1 MKFSEVFTS
10 KDNIQLDKKT
20 LVILRWI
27 AIIGQYISISFVF
40 FVLNFELP
48 FFYCSIIIILGTI
61 TNFYLQFVVNE
72 NQLSNIKSSSYLLYD
87 LIQLSLLLF
96 FTGGVTNPFTILL
109 IIPAIVSSTFLS
121 LRSTIN
127 LSIIT
132 IIILV
137 VLTINHYP
145 LPRKVI
151 EELHFHVPNY
161 YLYAITFSIILGLVF
176 LTYFGARFGVESRK
190 RTEALNRLEL
200 ILAKEHELE
209 SIGLQAAAA
218 AHSLGTP
225 LSTITVVAKELEKE
239 IGNKSKHL
247 KDINLILSQTKRCKE
262 ILKNLS
268 HDQFKEDDFLN
279 NIRIG
284 DLLDEIVRSFSE
296 ISEKKILLVK
306 DQAEL
311 DPQID
316 RTLEITYGLRNFIGN
331 AVKYSNSFVEISL
344 KSNDT
349 ITEVKVSDDGPG
361 FSEDVKDVLGE
372 PYIRSNNKIISAK
385 SGLGLGTFIGKTLL
399 ERMKASV
406 QFSNS
411 SKLNGAMVTIKWQTK
426 NLINI

>member
-1 MKFSEVFTS
+1 MKFSDVFTS
-10 KDNIQLDKKT
+10 RDNIQLDKKT

-27 AIIGQYISISFVF
+27 AIIGQSISISIVYFILKF
-40 FVLNFELP
+40 HLP
-48 FFYCSIIIILGTI
+48 IFYCTAIILLGVI
-61 TNFYLQFVVNE
+61 TNVYLQFVIKE
-72 NQLSNIKSSSYLLYD
+72 NQLSNIKSSTYLLYD

-96 FTGGVTNPFTILL
+96 LTGGVTNPFAILI

-132 IIILV
+132 IIILI
-137 VLTINHYP
+137 VLTITYFP
-145 LPRKVI
+145 LPHKATD
-151 EELHFHVPNY
+151 ELHFHVPNY
-161 YLYAITFSIILGLVF
+161 YLYAIPFSIIVGLVF
-176 LTYFGARFGVESRK
+176 LTYFGTRFGMESRK

-225 LSTITVVAKELEKE
+225 LSTITVVAKELKKE
-239 IGNKSKHL
+239 IGENSEYT
-247 KDINLILSQTKRCKE
+247 KDINLLLSQTKRCSE

-268 HDQFKEDDFLN
+268 QDQLKEDNFLS
-279 NIRIG
+279 NIKIG
-284 DLLDEIVRSFSE
+284 DLLKEIIRSFSE
-296 ISEKKILLVK
+296 ISEKKILLQ
-306 DQAEL
+306 DEQNEL
-311 DPQID
+311 DPQIE

-331 AVKYSNSFVEISL
+331 AVKYSNSFVEINL

-349 ITEVKVSDDGPG
+349 ITEVIINDDGPG

-372 PYIRSNNKIISAK
+372 PYIRSKNKIINSK

-399 ERMKASV
+399 ERMKANV
-406 QFSNS
+406 QFSS
-411 SKLNGAMVTIKWQTK
+411 SNKLGGARVKIHWLTK
-426 NLINI
+426 NFINI

>member
-1 MKFSEVFTS
+1 MKFSDVFTS

-20 LVILRWI
+20 LVILRWL
-27 AIIGQYISISFVF
+27 AIIGQYISISIVY
-40 FVLNFELP
+40 FVLKFQLP
-48 FFYCSIIIILGTI
+48 ILYCTIIILLGII
-61 TNFYLQFVVNE
+61 TNFYLQFVVKE
-72 NQLSNIKSSSYLLYD
+72 NQLSNTKSSTYLLYD

-96 FTGGVTNPFTILL
+96 LTGGVTNPFAILI

-132 IIILV
+132 IIILI
-137 VLTINHYP
+137 VLTITYFP
-145 LPRKVI
+145 LPHKVT

-161 YLYAITFSIILGLVF
+161 YLYSIPLSIITGLVF
-176 LTYFGARFGVESRK
+176 LTYFGTRFGTESRK

-225 LSTITVVAKELEKE
+225 LSTITVVAKELKKE
-239 IGNKSKHL
+239 IGENSQYS
-247 KDINLILSQTKRCKE
+247 KDINLLLSQTKRCSE

-268 HDQFKEDDFLN
+268 QDQLKEDNFLN
-279 NIRIG
+279 NIKIG
-284 DLLDEIVRSFSE
+284 DLLKEIVRSFSE
-296 ISEKKILLVK
+296 ISGKKILLIEE
-306 DQAEL
+306 QNEL

-331 AVKYSNSFVEISL
+331 AVKYSNSFVEINL

-349 ITEVKVSDDGPG
+349 ITEVIINDDGPG

-372 PYIRSNNKIISAK
+372 PYIRSKNKIINSK

-399 ERMKASV
+399 ERMKANV
-406 QFSNS
+406 QFSS
-411 SKLNGAMVTIKWQTK
+411 SNKLGGARVKIDWQTK